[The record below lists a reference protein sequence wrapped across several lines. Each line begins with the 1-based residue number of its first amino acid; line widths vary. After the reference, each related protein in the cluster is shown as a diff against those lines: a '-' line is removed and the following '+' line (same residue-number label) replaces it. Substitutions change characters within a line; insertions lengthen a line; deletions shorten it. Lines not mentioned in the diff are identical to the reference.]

1 LFPALAQSR
10 KFIIIWD
17 EIETMRDWMI
27 LSRITSEIVEL
38 HVRLTD
44 LMIQTEIFEDI
55 CGKDFELSVS
65 SYSELLF

>member
-1 LFPALAQSR
+1 
-10 KFIIIWD
+10 
-17 EIETMRDWMI
+17 MI

-44 LMIQTEIFEDI
+44 LMIQTMIFEGI
-55 CGKDFELSVS
+55 CGRDFELSVP